1 MIGHHHGYETN
12 GVAIDDRDKDW
23 LPAHKVD
30 PTNPKSHWRIRADDL
45 AAFIQRRQP
54 PAVRIA
60 YDVTFTFEKSISVVG
75 LLSNGHD
82 RDAFTRAVQQANQ
95 VGIDWLD
102 HNASDGRHLGKQIHS
117 EGLTVA
123 SFIHSTSRN
132 DDPFVHVHNL
142 VINAVQDQNGTGRAL
157 DARNLYMQGPAASA
171 LASAELRWQL
181 SNELG
186 VRWRAT
192 GNAVE
197 IDGVSQPVIDEFS
210 TGRNRIQSIVD
221 EAGLSNTP
229 RARQHV
235 ATESRPHK
243 TGDSPDDMIPQ
254 WWDRAQR
261 HGLTPHHLR
270 HNVLGHDDPLP
281 SERLTDSELDDLHN
295 WLASRNGATRNA
307 SISPRATYYA
317 PSASG
322 PPKAKTTCESCPP
335 SK

>member
-45 AAFIQRRQP
+45 AGFIERRQP

-75 LLSNGHD
+75 LLSDGHD

-243 TGDSPDDMIPQ
+243 TGDSPDDLSLI
-254 WWDRAQR
+254 
-261 HGLTPHHLR
+261 H
-270 HNVLGHDDPLP
+270 
-281 SERLTDSELDDLHN
+281 
-295 WLASRNGATRNA
+295 
-307 SISPRATYYA
+307 I
-317 PSASG
+317 
-322 PPKAKTTCESCPP
+322 
-335 SK
+335 